1 MKTKTLSIIKSTIFL
16 IGLTL
21 VVGYYFYNRSL
32 RNVIQFQNVGSA
44 SWNKIEL
51 EAGERY
57 FKIDH
62 FDSGES
68 KKFTFHSRSEGGGI
82 ITGYIGQNI
91 SKSKFGYFTPNL
103 SEKVNVILNDD
114 GSIVIKDNF

>member
-32 RNVIQFQNVGSA
+32 RNVIQFHNVGSG

-51 EAGERY
+51 EAGGRY

-62 FDSGES
+62 FDSG
-68 KKFTFHSRSEGGGI
+68 
-82 ITGYIGQNI
+82 
-91 SKSKFGYFTPNL
+91 
-103 SEKVNVILNDD
+103 
-114 GSIVIKDNF
+114 